1 MRPTKGGVQ
10 RAASDQTKVSTGASN
25 DIEMDHGR
33 NWKRTCAP
41 EDDLPPARLPPPRE
55 SVVARACA
63 AGFSSAPFVGVA
75 SQIPAA
81 MDEDDEPAS
90 PTFTPRQAS
99 FESASISPLRSQ
111 YWQQPALASERISWA
126 GDSYEDAD
134 ADFADGDEYGELD
147 DSVHEQSADNQET
160 TTPVGTAI
168 SSGNCTRPQQDA
180 VSSNVVQFI

>member
-1 MRPTKGGVQ
+1 
-10 RAASDQTKVSTGASN
+10 
-25 DIEMDHGR
+25 
-33 NWKRTCAP
+33 
-41 EDDLPPARLPPPRE
+41 
-55 SVVARACA
+55 VVARACA